1 MIVIQTGLYFCWT
14 NRDNST
20 DAFNNSAM
28 LPAWKSFQSLLES
41 IIIKIE
47 PIVPLGNWPEW
58 FLASIGA
65 RSWLDN
71 IWSSTA
77 GSFFSYS
84 SLSLVVRLEIYWKER
99 NDAIQYFFLYSVN
112 SSLFLEKWNKTFF
125 FLKVWLKG
133 WSVFPDWEIEG
144 EKKQVSL
151 EKYFQTRN

>member
-84 SLSLVVRLEIYWKER
+84 PLSLVVRLDIYWKER
-99 NDAIQYFFLYSVN
+99 NDSIQYFFCTQSIRVFF
-112 SSLFLEKWNKTFF
+112 SKSEIKRFF